1 MQAMGCDLLTMP
13 QNLLFEEDGAFKAG
27 SVLSATEAAYQVEL
41 ASGKRSKVKNSN
53 VLLRFEQP
61 PPAQLLAAAQ
71 REAEAIELD
80 FLWECAPQ
88 DEFAFEELAREYY
101 GRAPTPVEAATIL
114 LRLHSAPVYFH
125 RKGRGRFRP
134 APPEILKAALA
145 AVERKRL
152 QQGKTE
158 ALAADLIAGRAPEPI
173 VRQAVTLLTR
183 PDRNSVEYK
192 AVEQAANALRMNP
205 LRLLLERGAIA
216 SPLRWHL
223 DSFFAT
229 MFPRGTG
236 FAPGL
241 PAPVVHDTLPLA
253 DVAAFSIDDSST
265 TEIDDAFS
273 LQSRGASAI
282 VGIHIAAP
290 AAALGRDHSL
300 DAVAR
305 ARMSTVYA
313 PGVKVTMLPGDWI
326 DAYSLAA
333 GRVVPVLSLYVDVDP
348 ASATALNFETRL
360 ERIRIA
366 ANLRHDQLDDVVT
379 NERIGA
385 DALEPAGVP
394 FGRELAFLWRLANTL
409 LAERER
415 ARGKPEPLGR
425 IDYNIEVERR
435 GDEVDPD
442 ARVVVRTRRR
452 GAPLDLIVAE
462 LMILA
467 NSHWGGWLAE
477 NRSVGI
483 YRSQSLLRVG
493 GRTSGKVRMSTTPAP
508 HEGIGVA
515 HYAWSSSPLRR
526 YVDLVNQRQ
535 LIAAVSGTTPPY
547 AANDAE
553 LFAVVSAFDVAYT
566 AYAAFQTNMER
577 YWCLRW
583 LKQEKVARI
592 GATVLKEEIL
602 RLDGLPFV
610 TRVPGMPGLPRGQR
624 VELDLLGT
632 DEVELTLEARLHQI
646 LSASAAEEVE
656 PDLEEGE
663 EETVQAQTIRVA
675 GAQPETR
682 EQQVP
687 EGEGNAASDDPN
699 RASGVA
705 S

>member
-1 MQAMGCDLLTMP
+1 MP

-27 SVLSATEAAYQVEL
+27 AVLSGTDAAYQVEL
-41 ASGKRSKVKNSN
+41 ASGKRSKVKNAN

-61 PPAQLLAAAQ
+61 PPAQLLATAQ
-71 REAEAIELD
+71 RDAESIELD

-88 DEFAFEELAREYY
+88 DEFGFEDLAREYY

-134 APPEILKAALA
+134 APPDILKAALA
-145 AVERKRL
+145 AVERKR
-152 QQGKTE
+152 QQQERTD
-158 ALAADLIAGRAPEPI
+158 ALTADLMAGRAPEPI
-173 VRQAVTLLTR
+173 VRQAIALLTR
-183 PDRNSVEYK
+183 PDRNSVEFK
-192 AVEQAANALRMNP
+192 ALENAAHSLHMNP

-229 MFPRGTG
+229 MFLCGVG
-236 FAPGL
+236 FMLGL
-241 PAPVVHDTLPLA
+241 PALEEHDLLPLA
-253 DVAAFSIDDSST
+253 AVTAFSIDDSST

-273 LQSRGASAI
+273 LQTYPDRTV

-290 AAALGRDHSL
+290 AASLSRDHPL

-305 ARMSTVYA
+305 TRMSTVYA
-313 PGVKVTMLPGDWI
+313 PGLKVTMLPGNWI
-326 DAYSLAA
+326 DAYSLTA
-333 GRVVPVLSLYVDVDP
+333 GREVPVLSLYVDVDP
-348 ASATALNFETRL
+348 DSATTLKFETRL
-360 ERIRIA
+360 ERVRIA
-366 ANLRHDQLDDVVT
+366 ANLRHDQLDDIVT
-379 NERIGA
+379 NERIAA
-385 DALEPAGVP
+385 DALESAVP
-394 FGRELAFLWRLANTL
+394 FGRELTFLWRLANGL

-415 ARGKPEPLGR
+415 VRGKPEPLGR
-425 IDYNIEVERR
+425 IEHSIDVEPR
-435 GDEVDPD
+435 GADLDPD
-442 ARVVVRTRRR
+442 AHVAIRTRRR

-467 NSHWGGWLAE
+467 NSHWGGWLADCK
-477 NRSVGI
+477 RVGI
-483 YRSQSLLRVG
+483 YRSQSLTRVG
-493 GRTSGKVRMSTTPAP
+493 GRAAGKVRMSTTPAP

-535 LIAAVSGTTPPY
+535 LIAAISGAPPPY
-547 AANDAE
+547 ATNDAD
-553 LFAVVSAFDVAYT
+553 LLAVVSAFDVAYA

-583 LKQEKVARI
+583 MKQEHVARI
-592 GATVLKEEIL
+592 GATVLKEDIL

-610 TRVPGMPGLPRGQR
+610 TRVPGIPVLPRGQR
-624 VELDLLGT
+624 VELDVLAG
-632 DEVELTLEARLHQI
+632 DEIDLTLEARLHQV
-646 LSASAAEEVE
+646 LAASTEVE
-656 PDLEEGE
+656 VESDETE
-663 EETVQAQTIRVA
+663 EEPVQAQAIRIAQDEA
-675 GAQPETR
+675 GEPM
-682 EQQVP
+682 P
-687 EGEGNAASDDPN
+687 SDGGSSGAPHDSD